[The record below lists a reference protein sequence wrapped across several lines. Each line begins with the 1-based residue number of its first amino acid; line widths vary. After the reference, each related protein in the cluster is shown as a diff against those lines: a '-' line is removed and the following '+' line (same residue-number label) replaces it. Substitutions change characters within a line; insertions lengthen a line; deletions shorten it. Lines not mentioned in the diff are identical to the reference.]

1 MAIVLSAQ
9 SIASGNPYKKIEYG
23 KTMFKYKHKMLP
35 PAFDNYFKQPSHLHK
50 TRFVDLNN
58 FSVVLLNNAKE
69 KSLLKYM
76 GTTVW
81 RKIPV
86 NIRNSMSLKVFVKLF
101 RNHLIGT
108 FEDSLK
114 LF

>member
-1 MAIVLSAQ
+1 
-9 SIASGNPYKKIEYG
+9 
-23 KTMFKYKHKMLP
+23 MLP
-35 PAFDNYFKQPSHLHK
+35 PAFDNYFKQPSHQHK
-50 TRFVDLNN
+50 TCFVDLNN

-86 NIRNSMSLKVFVKLF
+86 NIRDSMSLKVFVKLF

-108 FEDSLK
+108 FEDSYK